1 MLPSTVSEMCFSE
14 FWLPLL
20 SNVSLTFL
28 VLQQTHSSPPQVS
41 RGLPHRLCATL
52 CVTIASIC
60 TQITYISLNIFCLL
74 ESLVLTVNFW
84 VQSSSLKS
92 FNIVVCNLNVRT
104 HMRSLSATAL
114 RATSIEGTTQNI
126 SSTTDMPQ
134 RCIWF
139 LRLRCQ

>member
-28 VLQQTHSSPPQVS
+28 VLQQTHSSPLQVS
-41 RGLPHRLCATL
+41 RGLPHRPPTL
-52 CVTIASIC
+52 CVTTASIC

-104 HMRSLSATAL
+104 HMRSLISATAL
-114 RATSIEGTTQNI
+114 RATSIKGTTQNI

-134 RCIWF
+134 RCI
-139 LRLRCQ
+139 

>member
-1 MLPSTVSEMCFSE
+1 M
-14 FWLPLL
+14 
-20 SNVSLTFL
+20 
-28 VLQQTHSSPPQVS
+28 
-41 RGLPHRLCATL
+41 
-52 CVTIASIC
+52 
-60 TQITYISLNIFCLL
+60 
-74 ESLVLTVNFW
+74 LTVNFW

-134 RCIWF
+134 RCI
-139 LRLRCQ
+139 